1 MTSTNFSVA
10 DMEKAPEHSV
20 GYMEMKD
27 KIEILPYM
35 NIDALGPAG
44 SMNSTVTDMSKWVM
58 TLINGGKYNGQQVIS
73 PNTIKEI
80 QTPTM
85 VSPTTVP
92 IPYDENSYGTYG
104 LGWHITSYRGH
115 IRVEHGGNID
125 GFSASTCF
133 LPKDSLGIIV
143 LTNMNF
149 SGSTGVLRNYLI
161 DKLLGLSEV
170 DWNTRI
176 LADVKKSRAADA
188 KRRQEAESTR
198 ISGTSPSHP
207 LKSYAGKFHH
217 PGYGIVEISVN
228 GDNLSVDIHGL
239 KSPLKHYHYDYFE
252 ATDETYF
259 DREKVSFI
267 SGLKGEIDKLA
278 IQLEPQVDDIVFTRM
293 TEAGDTAKTE

>member
-1 MTSTNFSVA
+1 
-10 DMEKAPEHSV
+10 
-20 GYMEMKD
+20 
-27 KIEILPYM
+27 M

-58 TLINGGKYNGQQVIS
+58 TLINGGKYNGQQILS
-73 PNTIKEI
+73 PNTIREI

-85 VSPTTVP
+85 VAPATVP

-104 LGWHITSYRGH
+104 LAWHITSYRGH

-149 SGSTGVLRNYLI
+149 SGSTGVLRNYAI
-161 DKLLGLSEV
+161 DKLLSLSEV

-176 LADVKKSRAADA
+176 LSDVKKARDAAA
-188 KRRQEAESTR
+188 KGRQETESAR
-198 ISGTSPSHP
+198 VAGTSPSHP
-207 LKSYAGKFHH
+207 LKAYVGRYEH
-217 PGYGIVEISVN
+217 PGYGIVEISVS
-228 GDNLSVDIHGL
+228 GDTLAVDIHGL
-239 KSPLKHYHYDYFE
+239 RSPLKHYHYDYFE

-259 DREKVSFI
+259 DHEKVNFI
-267 SGLKGEIDKLA
+267 SGPKGGIDKVA
-278 IQLEPQVDDIVFTRM
+278 IQLEPQVDDIVFKRIAD
-293 TEAGDTAKTE
+293 AGNTAKGFKN